1 MLACLA
7 SPLFSSSYPGI
18 LWLWHSLQLAVT
30 GNGSVNGL
38 GYHWMASAFVHAPVH
53 LRRLSPHL
61 HSRSRCLMS
70 SVILV
75 SVTVSQQSWSYLSQH
90 SDRHAWFAAFLKLF
104 VEVRPFLG
112 TSSLSPESLDESI
125 SPYPTYTTLRGAL
138 V

>member
-1 MLACLA
+1 MAFPAA

-38 GYHWMASAFVHAPVH
+38 GYHWMASAFVHAPVY

-70 SVILV
+70 SGILV